1 MAIAGTE
8 LKWYQS
14 KVVNDT
20 TSNGGRISTTV
31 IPSGSSNSWWPN
43 FTEAQLAT
51 GATQWRKSFLRI
63 DNATN
68 DIGYNLRIGLQKP
81 TPGADK
87 LYLAKGTHT
96 DIQSGTGSLELY
108 GCGNLNA
115 NVVTGA
121 VSITVSLE
129 DASVTIF
136 RVGDL
141 IRISDQVLTVA
152 AGVVTIVSGNAEIK
166 TIDTVS
172 VTGSVATITFLSA
185 LSYDFSTTGTTVSSL
200 ITESTVTGTTTSKT
214 VTSVAGTFAEEN
226 MVVGNLG
233 SIYQVLTFTFS
244 SATAFTVT
252 SDEVTFSPNTGTISS
267 TYAPTNVGV
276 GASYFSVPPSCW
288 GGTYTSG
295 DTVVIT
301 TIPACVPVWEKRII
315 PSGSSAVSSQTR
327 SLYTSIDS

>member
-1 MAIAGTE
+1 MAIVGSE

-31 IPSGSSNSWWPN
+31 IPSGLSNSWWPN
-43 FTEAQLAT
+43 FTEAQLAV

-63 DNATN
+63 DNANN
-68 DIGYNLRIGLQKP
+68 DVGYNLRIGLQKP

-87 LYLAKGTHT
+87 LYLAKGTQV
-96 DIQSGTGSLELY
+96 DIQSGTGSLALY

-115 NVVTGA
+115 NVVTGD

-129 DASVTIF
+129 DGSVTIF

-152 AGVVTIVSGNAEIK
+152 AGIVTVVSGNAEIK

-200 ITESTVTGTTTSKT
+200 IAEPTVTGTTTGKT
-214 VTSVAGTFAEEN
+214 VTSAAGTFTEAN
-226 MVVGNLG
+226 MTVGNLG

-252 SDEVTFSPNTGTISS
+252 SDEVTFATATGNISS

-288 GGTYTSG
+288 GGTYANG

-301 TIPACVPVWEKRII
+301 TVPACVPVWEKRVLS
-315 PSGSSAVSSQTR
+315 SGSGAISSQTR
-327 SLYTSIDS
+327 SLYSSVDS

>member
-1 MAIAGTE
+1 MAIVGSE

-31 IPSGSSNSWWPN
+31 IPSGLSNSWWPN
-43 FTEAQLAT
+43 FTESQLAS

-68 DIGYNLRIGLQKP
+68 DVGYNLRIGLQKP
-81 TPGADK
+81 TPGVDK

-96 DIQSGTGSLELY
+96 DIQSGTGSLALY
-108 GCGNLNA
+108 GCGNLDA
-115 NVVTGA
+115 SVTTGG
-121 VSITVSLE
+121 STITVLLE

-136 RVGDL
+136 RAADL
-141 IRISDQVLTVA
+141 IRISDQVLSVAGGIVTVE
-152 AGVVTIVSGNAEIK
+152 SGNSEVK
-166 TIDTVS
+166 VIDTVG
-172 VTGSVATITFLSA
+172 VVGSVATITLTA
-185 LSYDFSTTGTTVSSL
+185 PLSYDFSATDTTVSSL
-200 ITESTVTGTTTSKT
+200 ISESTVTGTTTGKV
-214 VTSVAGTFAEEN
+214 VTSTSGTFTEAN
-226 MVVGNLG
+226 MTVGNLG

-288 GGTYTSG
+288 GGTYTNG

-327 SLYTSIDS
+327 SLYSSVDS